1 MVEVTNLTNN
11 PVDEEFLKKVAE
23 KVLKGENAKGKELSI
38 VLVGPEKIRN
48 LNRKYRH
55 KNKITDVL
63 AFGKTDEFLS
73 FPEEKLELG
82 EIVICLQK
90 VKENAKRFNSTFK
103 KELVQVLIHGILH
116 LLEYDHKKGGLGAK
130 KMEKKQQHYLSK
142 Y

>member
-1 MVEVTNLTNN
+1 MVEIANLTNN

-23 KVLKGENAKGKELSI
+23 KVLKEE
-38 VLVGPEKIRN
+38 
-48 LNRKYRH
+48 NRKGNLSVAFIKPKEMRKLNKKYR
-55 KNKITDVL
+55 KKDKVTDVL
-63 AFGKTDEFLS
+63 S
-73 FPEEKLELG
+73 FSNVSSFKFQVSESELG

-116 LLEYDHKKGGLGAK
+116 LLGYDHEKGELGAK
-130 KMEKKQQHYLSK
+130 KMEKKQQYYLSK